1 MPAATKTKFRQVTVE
16 MRKKNN
22 IVLFIIMAVL
32 LLSPS
37 TVQGDDWY
45 KDEGGY
51 FIVYD
56 ENDEELFVA
65 AREIFIGDEYLS
77 EDNKLYRIVK
87 SDMLKN
93 RAWAKFIKDV
103 QLPDVDLEGEDSI
116 TAMAQQ
122 LNRKVA
128 LYASH
133 NSESYVPSDG
143 TQAKEGRGGILDVA
157 NTMAQAF
164 KKRGVDAVLDE
175 TSHDP
180 HDAGSYRRSRETA
193 VQLIRQHQ
201 PGAIFDVH
209 RDAVPAEVYITQI
222 NGDNAAKIR
231 LVIGRRNQNRQ
242 VNEELAQKIKAVADK
257 KYPGLIKDIF
267 YGRGNYN
274 QELSPRSLLIEV
286 GTYSHTK
293 ERAQKSAELFADVVT
308 IAMFGG
314 AAPDR
319 KDTKGQVR
327 VPGME
332 GESRG
337 AGRGIL
343 WTLLIVAGAGA
354 AFLFISNSGREL
366 RSKMR
371 NFSKQEF
378 SSFFGKIKKR
388 KK

>member
-1 MPAATKTKFRQVTVE
+1 MEMKNRNRIILFIVTVVTV
-16 MRKKNN
+16 M
-22 IVLFIIMAVL
+22 LF
-32 LLSPS
+32 LSPG
-37 TVQGDDWY
+37 TVHGDDWY
-45 KDEGGY
+45 KDEEGY
-51 FIVYD
+51 FTVYD
-56 ENDEELFVA
+56 ENNEELFVT
-65 AREIFIGDEYLS
+65 AREVFIGDQYLS
-77 EDNKLYRIVK
+77 EDNKLYQVVK

-93 RAWAKFIKDV
+93 QAWAKFVEDV
-103 QLPDVDLEGEDSI
+103 ELPDVDLEDGDSL

-133 NSESYVPSDG
+133 NSECYVPTDG

-157 NTMAQAF
+157 STMAEAF
-164 KKRGVDAVLDE
+164 KKRNVDAVLDE
-175 TSHDP
+175 TFHDP

-193 VQLIRQHQ
+193 VQLIREHQ
-201 PGAIFDVH
+201 PGAVFDVH
-209 RDAVPAEVYITQI
+209 RDAVPAEAYITQI
-222 NGDNAAKIR
+222 NGDNAAKVR

-242 VNEELAQKIKAVADK
+242 VNEELAKKIKAVADK

-274 QELSPRSLLIEV
+274 QELSPRSLLVEI

-293 ERAQKSAELFADVVT
+293 ERAQKSADLFADVVT
-308 IAMFGG
+308 TAMFGG
-314 AAPDR
+314 VAQDR
-319 KDTKGQVR
+319 KAPERQVR

-332 GESRG
+332 GDSEG

-343 WTLLIVAGAGA
+343 WAVLIVAGAA
-354 AFLFISNSGREL
+354 VAFLFISNSGKEL

-371 NFSKQEF
+371 NFSRQEF
-378 SSFFGKIKKR
+378 GSFLGRNKK